1 MNSNS
6 NHLRRYSTP
15 RRLQPIDPDAFYAVD
30 SCVLGLPQRV
40 PEPFTRPERRGAS
53 GNKLGLRL
61 QRNPP
66 CATEWTT
73 IMQEEEYNKR
83 QPTHTYQQPLIPTA
97 APVPGSIFNRHG
109 GSKSNRRGHP
119 WGEKALARYL
129 GNDCSRWREY
139 DATALLEERGWRG
152 PPLLVDQG
160 TQDPFLDTQLK
171 PHLLSEACARRSV
184 RLNLRMQ
191 DGYDHSYFFIASF
204 IDDHLRFHARDL

>member
-1 MNSNS
+1 MNANS

-109 GSKSNRRGHP
+109 GSKSNRRGHHWSYIACGP
-119 WGEKALARYL
+119 VVASETPSPTWSMTCGTPT
-129 GNDCSRWREY
+129 SRS
-139 DATALLEERGWRG
+139 
-152 PPLLVDQG
+152 
-160 TQDPFLDTQLK
+160 K
-171 PHLLSEACARRSV
+171 PHERRSAQRDSSPRDV
-184 RLNLRMQ
+184 VEE
-191 DGYDHSYFFIASF
+191 SASVTGS
-204 IDDHLRFHARDL
+204 RP